1 MFDSM
6 TLSMPYIDIPPA
18 LIMVAGA
25 LALPILKGRLRSAWM
40 TVLPLLALV
49 TLLSVPNGTH
59 WTVPFLD
66 YQLVFGRID
75 ALSRVFGTIFCIAAF
90 AGSVYAMH
98 EDDALAH
105 TSAMIYAGSA
115 VGVTFAGDFFSLYVF
130 WEFMAVAST
139 FLILARRTDKAQKAA
154 FRYIMIHILGGLS
167 LMAGIVLQ
175 IQETGTIA
183 FSAIELASPASWFIF
198 VGVAVNAAVYP
209 MHAWLKDAYPEATVT
224 GAVFLSS
231 FTTKSAVYTMARIFA
246 GTEILIPLGLAM
258 ALIPLCYAVI
268 ENNMRR
274 VLAYSLINQVG
285 FMIVGIGIGTDL
297 AINGVA
303 AHAVC
308 HILYKSLLFMS
319 AGAVIH
325 QTGKQNLSELGGLF
339 RFMPWTAT
347 FCIVG
352 GLAMSTPYFCAFV
365 SKSMIISAAAHEH
378 LTLAW
383 FILQFTAVGVFAYVG
398 IRVPFLTF
406 FHRDSGLKPS
416 EAPWNMRIAMGF
428 TALGCVYVGI
438 HHEVLYNMLPFAADY
453 EPYTAAHVIG
463 QLQLQFFGT
472 LAFLLLLAKGLL
484 PKLSKATFLDTDWFY
499 AGAGR
504 VLYVIFDKVLNG
516 INAACDA
523 LFVKGLTGR
532 VNRFAQGAPESI
544 AVALMAPF
552 THLFGKGNPSQADV
566 SDRVRL
572 AFRTGTV
579 PSGVGAFIA
588 VLFIFLLYAVRG

>member
-1 MFDSM
+1 
-6 TLSMPYIDIPPA
+6 MPLHIPFIDMPPA
-18 LIMVAGA
+18 LIMVIGA
-25 LALPILKGRLRSAWM
+25 LALPILKGRGRALWM
-40 TVLPLLALV
+40 TALPLVALV

-66 YQLVFGRID
+66 YQLIFGRVD

-90 AGSVYAMH
+90 AGSIYAMH

-139 FLILARRTDKAQKAA
+139 FLILARRTEKSQKAA
-154 FRYIMIHILGGLS
+154 FRYIMIHILGGLC

-175 IQETGTIA
+175 IQETGTLA
-183 FSAIELASPASWFIF
+183 FSAIKLASPASWFIF
-198 VGVAVNAAVYP
+198 CGVAVNAAVYP

-246 GTEILIPLGLAM
+246 GADILIPLGLAM

-268 ENNMRR
+268 ENDIRR

-285 FMIVGIGIGTDL
+285 FMIVGIGIGSNL
-297 AINGVA
+297 ALNGVA

-308 HILYKSLLFMS
+308 HIFYKSLLFMS
-319 AGAVIH
+319 AGAVIQ

-339 RFMPWTAT
+339 RAMPWTAT

-352 GLAMSTPYFCAFV
+352 GLSMSTPLFCGFV

-383 FILQFTAVGVFAYVG
+383 FALQFAAVGVFAYVG

-406 FHRDSGLKPS
+406 FHKDSGLRPK

-428 TALGCVYVGI
+428 TALGCVYVGTN
-438 HHEVLYNMLPFAADY
+438 HEVLYNMLPFAADY
-453 EPYTAAHVIG
+453 EPYTFGHVVG

-484 PKLSKATFLDTDWFY
+484 PRLEKVTFLDTDWFY

-504 VLYVIFDKVLNG
+504 LFHWVADKSLNG
-516 INAACDA
+516 INAACD
-523 LFVKGLTGR
+523 LLLVKGLTGR
-532 VNRFAQGAPESI
+532 INHFAQKAPQSLAI
-544 AVALMAPF
+544 ALMAPLS
-552 THLFGKGNPSQADV
+552 HLSSKGHSDQADL
-566 SDRVRL
+566 SERIKQ
-572 AFRTGTV
+572 AFQTGTV
-579 PSGVGAFIA
+579 PSGVGAFVA